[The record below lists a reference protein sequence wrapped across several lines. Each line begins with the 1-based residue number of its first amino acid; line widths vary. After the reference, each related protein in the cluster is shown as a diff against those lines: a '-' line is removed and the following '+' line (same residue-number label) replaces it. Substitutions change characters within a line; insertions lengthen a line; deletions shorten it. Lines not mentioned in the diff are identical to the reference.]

1 LIEQGQELTN
11 VGWVRPVGQPVGPQ
25 LTVGGWV
32 VETAGGTADGMVV
45 ETFSDTA
52 FGIGSVIMNK

>member
-1 LIEQGQELTN
+1 M
-11 VGWVRPVGQPVGPQ
+11 GQPVGPQ